1 MSNRLGSSS
10 SLSRGGQVHDAPMLS
25 MLSEHLNLTATVN
38 QHDLQVGDEYICLL
52 TDLGQCL
59 AVSYQPS
66 HVRKAAICLPRLS
79 YLFATVEGLP
89 KPLAMK
95 TSNGTVT
102 LPLYTP
108 NGQVDGHLG
117 LDSHCSKNV

>member
-1 MSNRLGSSS
+1 M
-10 SLSRGGQVHDAPMLS
+10 
-25 MLSEHLNLTATVN
+25 
-38 QHDLQVGDEYICLL
+38 
-52 TDLGQCL
+52 DLGRCL

-89 KPLAMK
+89 KPPR
-95 TSNGTVT
+95 TVT

-117 LDSHCSKNV
+117 LDSHCSKNVQVVTHWSTNPEVPGSIPGRGTGNFRNASSVSHPSRDVLV